1 MTGQNVSLAVA
12 LTLGAIALGCRS
24 TESGRSSIRVVG
36 CTPAE
41 EDAIRLQEW
50 RVLRAMEDVV
60 VRYGLEGLD
69 VDVVIEQEGGLGET
83 RPEVDLI
90 LDVTGARVSIHRA
103 LLLDD
108 PPAGDDV
115 LVGLFAHELAHA
127 LHYSRMSRAD
137 LLVFAERYVRFF
149 EDPTGSLRP
158 WAAAY
163 EQLTDMTA
171 IAHGY
176 AEPLQAQKRASAL
189 NVARHHPKKV
199 WDFYLTED
207 EIADLGADRERL
219 RERMERAARTVDL
232 ASVDR
237 FVEDLLAIDD

>member
-1 MTGQNVSLAVA
+1 MRLLVAAALAV
-12 LTLGAIALGCRS
+12 TLLSPGCRS
-24 TESGRSSIRVVG
+24 SHSGRSSIRVIG
-36 CTPAE
+36 CTTAE
-41 EDAIRLQEW
+41 EDTIRLQEW
-50 RVLRAMEDVV
+50 RVLRAMEDVI

-69 VDVVIEQEGGLGET
+69 VDVVIEEEGGLGES

-90 LDVTGARVSIHRA
+90 LDVTGAHVSINRA

-115 LVGLFAHELAHA
+115 FLGLFAHELAHA
-127 LHYSRMSRAD
+127 LHYARIDRAD
-137 LLVFAERYVRFF
+137 LLILAERYVRFF
-149 EDPTGSLRP
+149 ENPSGSLKP

-176 AEPLQAQKRASAL
+176 GVPLQAQKRASAE

-199 WDFYLTED
+199 WDFYLTEE
-207 EIADLGADRERL
+207 EIARLDADR
-219 RERMERAARTVDL
+219 
-232 ASVDR
+232 
-237 FVEDLLAIDD
+237 DLLAERMDEAAKVVGLSSLMRLVEELKVLED